1 MNSYLIVGG
10 GGMVGRKITGLLEA
24 QASAAPVTL
33 FDISVPE
40 PSGKSVRSVTGSLD
54 DDKAISELAAAR
66 PDVVFQLAA
75 ILSGESE
82 RDFDKGWR
90 INLFA
95 NWKLLEALRREHLAS
110 GGEYRPRFVFA
121 SSAAVYGPPF
131 DGPVDDLRIC
141 EPRTS
146 YGAQKLATEL
156 MVTDFSR
163 KGFIDGLSLRLPTIT
178 VRPGKPNSAASS
190 CFSAII
196 REPLNGKRTTLPIS
210 TSTRHSHASPRSAA
224 RFFLHAAGLDTEGL
238 DDRRSL
244 NMPSLTCSVEEQI
257 EALRKVSGDDAVGLI
272 EIKPDP
278 FIQGIV
284 GSWAQEFRTDR
295 ARELGFRV
303 ERDFDEIVRIYVKDD
318 LPHASGSRPAE
329 SR

>member
-10 GGMVGRKITGLLEA
+10 GGMVGRKITGMLEERA
-24 QASAAPVTL
+24 TAASVTL
-33 FDISVPE
+33 FDIAAPE
-40 PSGKSVRSVTGSLD
+40 RSGGSVRSVAGSLD
-54 DDKAISELAAAR
+54 DDDTVSGLAADR

-95 NWKLLEALRREHLAS
+95 NWKLLEALRREHSAS

-131 DGPVDDLRIC
+131 DGAVDDLRIC

-156 MVTDFSR
+156 MVADFSR

-196 REPLNGKRTTLPIS
+196 REPLNGIRTTLPVS
-210 TSTRHSHASPRSAA
+210 TSTRHMHASPRSAA
-224 RFFLHAAGLDTEGL
+224 RFFLHAAGLETDGL
-238 DDRRSL
+238 DGRRGL
-244 NMPSLTCSVEEQI
+244 NMPSVTCSVEEQI
-257 EALRKVSGDDAVGLI
+257 EALRMVSGNDAVDLI
-272 EIKPDP
+272 DMEPDP

-284 GSWAQEFRTDR
+284 GSWPEEFRTDR
-295 ARELGFRV
+295 ARELGFEV
-303 ERDFDEIVRIYVKDD
+303 ERDFDEIIQSYIRDD
-318 LPHASGSRPAE
+318 LPPAPGPQPGG
-329 SR
+329 